1 MDCTPYCYN
10 AHVSRIIDGDTIQ
23 VVVDA
28 GFRIKMEMRLRLLDV
43 DTPELRPRGGTD
55 EEKEAEK
62 KAAKRAKEYVSDC
75 VLDKNIRIRT
85 HKADSFGRYLA
96 DIWFDLPTGGE
107 VHLNQDL
114 LDRGLAEPY
123 KK

>member
-1 MDCTPYCYN
+1 MEGAPYFYLAYVN
-10 AHVSRIIDGDTIQ
+10 RVIDGDTIQ
-23 VVVDA
+23 VTVDV
-28 GFRIKMEMRLRLLDV
+28 GFRIKMEMRLRLLGI
-43 DTPELRPRGGTD
+43 DTPDLRPRTGTD

-62 KAAKRAKEYVSDC
+62 KAAKRSKEHVSDC
-75 VLDKNIRIRT
+75 IFQKDVRIRT

-96 DIWFDLPTGGE
+96 DVWFDLPQGGE

-114 LDRGLAEPY
+114 LDRGLAEVY